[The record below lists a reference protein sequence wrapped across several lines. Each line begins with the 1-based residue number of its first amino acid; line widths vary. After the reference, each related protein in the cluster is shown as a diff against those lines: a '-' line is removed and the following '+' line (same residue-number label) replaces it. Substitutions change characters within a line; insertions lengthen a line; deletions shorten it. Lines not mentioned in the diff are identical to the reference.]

1 MLGSGVKG
9 VEMAARVLVDGGAV
23 RDGIDQVCQCD
34 VDVATHPALNDVLC
48 VKSTGVTSS
57 LLRVA
62 GEETW
67 RGWQDIRMGR
77 R

>member
-1 MLGSGVKG
+1 MLGRSVKG

-34 VDVATHPALNDVLC
+34 GDIATQPALNDVLC
-48 VKSTGVTSS
+48 GESTGVTRD
-57 LLRVA
+57 LLCEA

-67 RGWQDIRMGR
+67 RGWQDIRMG
-77 R
+77 